1 MVYCWSVLATKVLQ
15 KCSLQSTY
23 FCCAFIPVLLFCF
36 HFNHVKFGG
45 TPWSWQ
51 VAKHEYYWQGSEVLV
66 WCLPAKSRW
75 YGNGE
80 LLDWW
85 KELQLIQQLQV
96 SMISYICTIFSLQC
110 LNHLCCTIYI
120 IHSLFLFIAFIFFF
134 FSKYRSLFS
143 LYAVARMCLC
153 TVRYMYVCMCYI
165 DFFS

>member
-85 KELQLIQQLQV
+85 KELQLIPQLQV

-134 FSKYRSLFS
+134 FPIT
-143 LYAVARMCLC
+143 VLC
-153 TVRYMYVCMCYI
+153 SPYTQLHACVCVL
-165 DFFS
+165 